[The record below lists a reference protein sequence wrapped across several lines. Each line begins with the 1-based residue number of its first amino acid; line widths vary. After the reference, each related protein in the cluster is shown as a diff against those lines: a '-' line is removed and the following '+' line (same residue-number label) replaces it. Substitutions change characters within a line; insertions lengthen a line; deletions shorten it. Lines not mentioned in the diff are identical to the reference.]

1 MPATQTVQPFHDVQ
15 KEELN
20 TVLILYDVSFKS
32 LKKMSDQKEN
42 TRTGHITNND

>member
-15 KEELN
+15 KEELD

-32 LKKMSDQKEN
+32 KKMSDQKEN
-42 TRTGHITNND
+42 AGTGHIIYND